1 MATINNASFSFRLT
15 ESLKTEA
22 FGIIEQY
29 GFTPSQVFNL
39 FLTEIAKTKT
49 VPVNLDYLQP
59 NEKTLR
65 AMAEVE
71 SDEVEIIPVSADTD
85 IVQLLSQYRDK
96 E

>member
-1 MATINNASFSFRLT
+1 MAIINNASFSFRLT

-49 VPVNLDYLQP
+49 IPINLDYLQP
-59 NEKTLR
+59 NAKTLR
-65 AMAEVE
+65 AIAEVE
-71 SDEVEIIPVSADTD
+71 NGEIEIISVSDEVEIVH
-85 IVQLLSQYRDK
+85 LLSQLHNK

>member
-1 MATINNASFSFRLT
+1 MAIINNASFSFRLT

-49 VPVNLDYLQP
+49 IPINLDYLQP
-59 NEKTLR
+59 NAKTLR
-65 AMAEVE
+65 AIAEVE
-71 SDEVEIIPVSADTD
+71 NGEVEIISVSNEVEM
-85 IVQLLSQYRDK
+85 IQLLSQLHNK

>member
-1 MATINNASFSFRLT
+1 MAIINNASFSFRLT

-49 VPVNLDYLQP
+49 IPINLDYLQP
-59 NEKTLR
+59 NAKTLR
-65 AMAEVE
+65 AIAEVE
-71 SDEVEIIPVSADTD
+71 NGEVEIISVSNEVDM
-85 IVQLLSQYRDK
+85 IQLLSQLHNK

>member
-1 MATINNASFSFRLT
+1 MAGINNASFSFRLT
-15 ESLKTEA
+15 ENLKTEA

-59 NEKTLR
+59 NAKTLR

-71 SDEVEIIPVSADTD
+71 NGEVEFIPVDNNTD
-85 IVQLLSQYRDK
+85 ITKLLSQYRD
-96 E
+96 EE

>member
-1 MATINNASFSFRLT
+1 MATINNASFSFRLS

-49 VPVNLDYLQP
+49 IPINLDYLQP
-59 NEKTLR
+59 NAKTLR

-71 SDEVEIIPVSADTD
+71 KGEVEVIPVSQDTD
-85 IVQLLSQYRDK
+85 IVQVLSQYC
-96 E
+96 EE

>member
-1 MATINNASFSFRLT
+1 MATINNASFSFRLS

-22 FGIIEQY
+22 FDIIEQY

-49 VPVNLDYLQP
+49 IPINLDYLQP
-59 NEKTLR
+59 NAKTLR

-71 SDEVEIIPVSADTD
+71 NGEVEVIPVSQDTD
-85 IVQLLSQYRDK
+85 IVQVLSQYC
-96 E
+96 EE

>member
-22 FGIIEQY
+22 FAIIEQY

-59 NEKTLR
+59 NAKTLR

-71 SDEVEIIPVSADTD
+71 NGEVEIIPVSADTD

>member
-59 NEKTLR
+59 NAKTLR

-71 SDEVEIIPVSADTD
+71 GGEVEIIPVSADTD

>member
-1 MATINNASFSFRLT
+1 MATNNASFSFRLA

-49 VPVNLDYLQP
+49 IPVNLDYLQP
-59 NEKTLR
+59 NAKTLR

-71 SDEVEIIPVSADTD
+71 KGEVEIIPVSKETD
-85 IVQLLSQYRDK
+85 ILKLLSQCHD
-96 E
+96 EG

>member
-1 MATINNASFSFRLT
+1 MATTNNASFSFRLT

-39 FLTEIAKTKT
+39 FLTEVAKTKT
-49 VPVNLDYLQP
+49 IPINLDYLQP
-59 NEKTLR
+59 NAKTLR

-71 SDEVEIIPVSADTD
+71 SGEIEIIPVSADTN
-85 IVQLLSQYRDK
+85 ITQLLSQYRDK